1 MIDVNDILKNDAV
14 KGVLDQFGV
23 TEEQAKSV
31 AGTAVDSIKNKFQ
44 KDPKQM
50 SSLLSENEN
59 TDADNAM
66 AKEVEDDFL
75 DGLIKKVG
83 LPENV
88 ADQIKGALPGI
99 MNTVTSKLS
108 ADGQNNE
115 GGIAGMLGNIT
126 EMFDGDDNDSA
137 GDVKKSSGGIGGLI
151 GKFFGK

>member
-1 MIDVNDILKNDAV
+1 MIDVNDILKNDTV
-14 KGVLDQFGV
+14 KGLLDKFGV
-23 TEEQAKSV
+23 SEEQAKSV

-59 TDADNAM
+59 TEADNVM

-108 ADGQNNE
+108 ADGKNDE

-126 EMFDGDDNDSA
+126 DMFDGDDNDSKDGA
-137 GDVKKSSGGIGGLI
+137 KKSSGGLGGLI
-151 GKFFGK
+151 GKLFGK

>member
-1 MIDVNDILKNDAV
+1 MIDVNDILKNDTV
-14 KGVLDQFGV
+14 KGLLDKFGV

-50 SSLLSENEN
+50 SSLLSENDN
-59 TDADNAM
+59 TDADNVM
-66 AKEVEDDFL
+66 AKEVEDEFL

-83 LPENV
+83 LPENI

-99 MNTVTSKLS
+99 MSTVTSKLS
-108 ADGQNNE
+108 SDGKNDE

-126 EMFDGDDNDSA
+126 DMFDGDDNDA
-137 GDVKKSSGGIGGLI
+137 KDGKKSSGGIGGLI
-151 GKFFGK
+151 GKLFGK